1 MIIGIDKYYVVSGK
15 LRACVIAKSASHAVA
30 EALSLAGFKD
40 QTEIPADYLHTV
52 YFFVD
57 KRGYRDMIPLKKLE
71 DVGGNEYNSDKDT
84 GLPVWKILLHVGLDR
99 FDREVR
105 SFDPFCQDEYYRE
118 LGEDDE

>member
-1 MIIGIDKYYVVSGK
+1 MIGIDKYYVVSGK
-15 LRACVIAKSASHAVA
+15 LRACVTAKSASHAVA

-57 KRGYRDMIPLKKLE
+57 KRGYRDMIPVEKLE
-71 DVGGNEYNSDKDT
+71 DEFRSDKDT

-99 FDREVR
+99 FDKETHEY
-105 SFDPFCQDEYYRE
+105 DPFCQDEYFRE
-118 LGEDDE
+118 LGEDEE